1 MLAHAPSTPSDSMK
15 QRLLPYGLSYYIK
28 GDSEMNFMK
37 NRKVSQKI
45 FILIILSSIFLLIVG
60 IYGVNGLQQMSKN
73 TNAMYKDRL
82 IPNTWIAKMQLNNTQ
97 NDAYVLELFNTKSEE
112 ENNNI
117 MDAFNASTEE
127 IDLYKSKIEKL
138 DLSNEEHS
146 ALETYNE
153 ILDDFREARLTAIKL
168 GMQNKNEEAFKLYN
182 TEVKAK
188 KQVIDEKLNALQK
201 INLDTA
207 EIIAKENK
215 EEAQKALITF
225 VIIMIIAI
233 AVTVFIGIYIS
244 RMITKPL
251 KTLEVL
257 MEKGKNGDF
266 TELSTYDAKD
276 EIGSLAVSFN
286 GMSEGIREV
295 VKTINESSQQL
306 AASSEELSASAEE
319 NTRASE
325 HISETIQELAA
336 GSENQMQQIGSS
348 SEGINKI
355 SDSTTTITHHAEKV
369 VVTAEEAS
377 KISAKGA
384 ESMIEAT
391 KQMNSI
397 NLNVINLAK
406 SVSSLESRTNE
417 IGDITKVITD
427 ISSQTNLLALNAAI
441 EAARAGE
448 QGKGFAVVAEEVRK
462 LAEKSS
468 QSAEQISTLIAQI
481 QEDTKTTSASMDT
494 ATSDVQSGLSIVNE
508 AGESFKHVESSVR
521 ELVLLIEEVF
531 GSLQQLKD
539 NTNMINDSVQEV
551 SHMAGDAASKTGNI
565 SAATEEQVASMEEIS
580 ASATTLANLATEL
593 QSLIQRFKI

>member
-1 MLAHAPSTPSDSMK
+1 
-15 QRLLPYGLSYYIK
+15 
-28 GDSEMNFMK
+28 MNFMK

-45 FILIILSSIFLLIVG
+45 FVLIILSSIFLLFVG
-60 IYGVNGLQQMSKN
+60 IYGINGLQQMSKN

-97 NDAYVLELFNTKSEE
+97 NDAYVLELFNTRSEE
-112 ENNNI
+112 ENNKI
-117 MDAFNASTEE
+117 IDAFNASTEE
-127 IDLYKSKIEKL
+127 ILLYKGKIEKL
-138 DLSNEEHS
+138 NLSKEERS
-146 ALETYNE
+146 ALDAYSELLT
-153 ILDDFREARLTAIKL
+153 DFKAARLKAIEL
-168 GMQNKNEEAFKLYN
+168 GMQNKNEEALALYN

-188 KQVIDEKLNALQK
+188 KQEIDEKLNTLQK

-207 EIIAKENK
+207 EKIAKENK
-215 EEAQKALITF
+215 KEAQSAMITF
-225 VIIMIIAI
+225 VIIMSIAI

-266 TELSTYDAKD
+266 TELSTYNAKD
-276 EIGSLAVSFN
+276 EIGSLAISFN

-325 HISETIQELAA
+325 HISETIQELAS
-336 GSENQMQQIGSS
+336 GSENQMQQIDSS
-348 SEGINKI
+348 SKGINNI
-355 SDSTTTITHHAEKV
+355 SDSTTTITQHAEKV

-377 KISAKGA
+377 RISAKGA

-462 LAEKSS
+462 LAEQSS
-468 QSAEQISTLIAQI
+468 QSAEQISSLIAQI

-494 ATSDVQSGLSIVNE
+494 ATIDVQTGLTIVNE
-508 AGESFKHVESSVR
+508 AGESFKYVEHSVR

-531 GSLQQLKD
+531 GSLQQLKE

-580 ASATTLANLATEL
+580 ASATILANLATEL

>member
-1 MLAHAPSTPSDSMK
+1 MA
-15 QRLLPYGLSYYIK
+15 
-28 GDSEMNFMK
+28 
-37 NRKVSQKI
+37 KI
-45 FILIILSSIFLLIVG
+45 FVLIILSSIFLLFVG
-60 IYGVNGLQQMSKN
+60 IYGINGLQQMSKN

-117 MDAFNASTEE
+117 MDAFKSSIEE
-127 IDLYKSKIEKL
+127 IDMYKEKIDKL
-138 DLSNEEHS
+138 DLSNEERS
-146 ALETYNE
+146 AFNAYNE
-153 ILDDFREARLTAIKL
+153 MLPDFRELRLSAMEL
-168 GMQNKNEEAFKLYN
+168 GMQNKNEEAFRLYN

-188 KQVIDEKLNALQK
+188 KQEIDEKLNILQK

-207 EIIAKENK
+207 EKIAKENK
-215 EEAQKALITF
+215 KEAQSAMITF

-251 KTLEVL
+251 KTLEGL

-266 TELSTYDAKD
+266 TELSTYNAKD
-276 EIGSLAVSFN
+276 EIGSLAISFN

-325 HISETIQELAA
+325 HISETIQELAT
-336 GSENQMQQIGSS
+336 GSENQMQQIDSS
-348 SEGINKI
+348 SKGVNNI
-355 SDSTTTITHHAEKV
+355 SDSTTTITQHAEKV

-377 KISAKGA
+377 RISAKGA

-462 LAEKSS
+462 LAEQSS
-468 QSAEQISTLIAQI
+468 QSAEQISSLIAQI

-494 ATSDVQSGLSIVNE
+494 ATIDVQTGLSIVNE
-508 AGESFKHVESSVR
+508 AGESFKYVEHSVR

-531 GSLQQLKD
+531 GSLQQLKE

-580 ASATTLANLATEL
+580 ASATILANLATEL

>member
-1 MLAHAPSTPSDSMK
+1 
-15 QRLLPYGLSYYIK
+15 
-28 GDSEMNFMK
+28 MNFMK

-45 FILIILSSIFLLIVG
+45 FVLIILSSIFLLFVG
-60 IYGVNGLQQMSKN
+60 IYGINGLQQMSKN

-97 NDAYVLELFNTKSEE
+97 NDAYVLELFNTRSEE
-112 ENNNI
+112 ENNKI
-117 MDAFNASTEE
+117 IDAFNASTEE
-127 IDLYKSKIEKL
+127 IVLYKGKIEKL
-138 DLSNEEHS
+138 NLSKEERS
-146 ALETYNE
+146 ALDAYSELLTV
-153 ILDDFREARLTAIKL
+153 FKAARLKAIEL
-168 GMQNKNEEAFKLYN
+168 GMQNKNEEALALYN

-188 KQVIDEKLNALQK
+188 KQEIDEKLNTLQK

-207 EIIAKENK
+207 EKIAKENK
-215 EEAQKALITF
+215 KEAQSAMITF
-225 VIIMIIAI
+225 VIIMSIAI

-266 TELSTYDAKD
+266 TELSTYNAKD
-276 EIGSLAVSFN
+276 EIGSLAISFN

-325 HISETIQELAA
+325 HISETIQELAS
-336 GSENQMQQIGSS
+336 GSENQMQQIDSS
-348 SEGINKI
+348 SKGINNI
-355 SDSTTTITHHAEKV
+355 SDSTTTITQHAEKV

-377 KISAKGA
+377 RISAKGA

-462 LAEKSS
+462 LAEQSS
-468 QSAEQISTLIAQI
+468 QSAEQISSLIAQI

-494 ATSDVQSGLSIVNE
+494 ATIDVQTGLSIVNE
-508 AGESFKHVESSVR
+508 AGESFKYVEHSVR

-531 GSLQQLKD
+531 GSLQQLKE

-580 ASATTLANLATEL
+580 ASANILANLATEL

>member
-1 MLAHAPSTPSDSMK
+1 LTSALT
-15 QRLLPYGLSYYIK
+15 
-28 GDSEMNFMK
+28 
-37 NRKVSQKI
+37 
-45 FILIILSSIFLLIVG
+45 
-60 IYGVNGLQQMSKN
+60 KN

-117 MDAFNASTEE
+117 MDAFKASIEE
-127 IDLYKSKIEKL
+127 IDMYKEKIDKL
-138 DLSNEEHS
+138 DLSNEERS
-146 ALETYNE
+146 AFNAYNE
-153 ILDDFREARLTAIKL
+153 MLPDFRELRLSAMEL
-168 GMQNKNEEAFKLYN
+168 GMQNKNEEAFTLYN

-188 KQVIDEKLNALQK
+188 KQEIDEKLNTLQK

-207 EIIAKENK
+207 EKIAKENK
-215 EEAQKALITF
+215 KEAQSAMITF
-225 VIIMIIAI
+225 IIIMLIAI

-251 KTLEVL
+251 KSLEGL

-266 TELSTYDAKD
+266 TELSTYNAKD

-325 HISETIQELAA
+325 HISETIQELAS
-336 GSENQMQQIGSS
+336 GSENQMQQIDSS
-348 SEGINKI
+348 SKGINNI
-355 SDSTTTITHHAEKV
+355 SDSTTTITQHAEKV

-377 KISAKGA
+377 RISAKGA

-462 LAEKSS
+462 LAEQSS
-468 QSAEQISTLIAQI
+468 QSAEQISSLIAQI

-494 ATSDVQSGLSIVNE
+494 ATTDVQTGLSIVNE
-508 AGESFKHVESSVR
+508 AGESFKYVEHSVR

-531 GSLQQLKD
+531 GSLQQLKE
-539 NTNMINDSVQEV
+539 NTNMINGSVQEV

-580 ASATTLANLATEL
+580 ASATILANLATEL

>member
-1 MLAHAPSTPSDSMK
+1 
-15 QRLLPYGLSYYIK
+15 
-28 GDSEMNFMK
+28 MNFMK

-45 FILIILSSIFLLIVG
+45 FVLIILSSIFLLFVG
-60 IYGVNGLQQMSKN
+60 IYGINGLQQMSKN

-117 MDAFNASTEE
+117 MDAFKASTEE
-127 IDLYKSKIEKL
+127 IDMYKEKIDKL
-138 DLSNEEHS
+138 DLSNEERS
-146 ALETYNE
+146 AFNAYNE
-153 ILDDFREARLTAIKL
+153 MLPDFRELRLSAMEL
-168 GMQNKNEEAFKLYN
+168 GMQNKNEEAFRLYN

-188 KQVIDEKLNALQK
+188 KQEIDEKLNTLQK

-207 EIIAKENK
+207 EKIAKENK
-215 EEAQKALITF
+215 KEAQSAMITF

-266 TELSTYDAKD
+266 TELSTYNAKD
-276 EIGSLAVSFN
+276 EIGSLAISFN

-325 HISETIQELAA
+325 HISETIQELAT
-336 GSENQMQQIGSS
+336 GSENQMQQIDSS
-348 SEGINKI
+348 SKGVNNI
-355 SDSTTTITHHAEKV
+355 SDSTTTITQHAEKV

-377 KISAKGA
+377 RISAKGA

-462 LAEKSS
+462 LAEQSS
-468 QSAEQISTLIAQI
+468 QSAEQISSLIAQI

-494 ATSDVQSGLSIVNE
+494 ATIDVQTGLSIVNE
-508 AGESFKHVESSVR
+508 AGESFKYVEHSVR
-521 ELVLLIEEVF
+521 KLVLLIEEVF
-531 GSLQQLKD
+531 GSLQQLKE

-580 ASATTLANLATEL
+580 ASATILANLATEL

>member
-1 MLAHAPSTPSDSMK
+1 M
-15 QRLLPYGLSYYIK
+15 
-28 GDSEMNFMK
+28 F
-37 NRKVSQKI
+37 V
-45 FILIILSSIFLLIVG
+45 LIILSSIFLLFVG
-60 IYGVNGLQQMSKN
+60 IYGINGLQQMSKN

-117 MDAFNASTEE
+117 MDAFKSSIEE
-127 IDLYKSKIEKL
+127 IDMYKEKIDKL
-138 DLSNEEHS
+138 DLSNEERS
-146 ALETYNE
+146 AFNAYNE
-153 ILDDFREARLTAIKL
+153 MLPDFRELRLSAMEL
-168 GMQNKNEEAFKLYN
+168 GMQNKNEEAFRLYN

-188 KQVIDEKLNALQK
+188 KQEIDEKLNILQK

-207 EIIAKENK
+207 EKIAKENK
-215 EEAQKALITF
+215 KEAQSAMITF

-251 KTLEVL
+251 KTLEGL

-266 TELSTYDAKD
+266 TELSTYNAKD
-276 EIGSLAVSFN
+276 EIGSLAISFN

-325 HISETIQELAA
+325 HISETIQELAT
-336 GSENQMQQIGSS
+336 GSENQMQQIDSS
-348 SEGINKI
+348 SKGVNNI
-355 SDSTTTITHHAEKV
+355 SDSTTTITQHAEKV

-377 KISAKGA
+377 RISAKGA

-462 LAEKSS
+462 LAEQSS
-468 QSAEQISTLIAQI
+468 QSAEQISSLIAQI

-494 ATSDVQSGLSIVNE
+494 ATIDVQTGLSIVNE
-508 AGESFKHVESSVR
+508 AGESFKYVEHSVR

-531 GSLQQLKD
+531 GSLQQLKE

-580 ASATTLANLATEL
+580 ASATILANLATEL

>member
-1 MLAHAPSTPSDSMK
+1 
-15 QRLLPYGLSYYIK
+15 
-28 GDSEMNFMK
+28 MNFMK

-45 FILIILSSIFLLIVG
+45 FVLIILSSIFLLFVG
-60 IYGVNGLQQMSKN
+60 IYGINGLQQMSKN

-117 MDAFNASTEE
+117 MDAFKSSIEE
-127 IDLYKSKIEKL
+127 IDMYKEKIDKL
-138 DLSNEEHS
+138 DLSNEERS
-146 ALETYNE
+146 AFNAYNE
-153 ILDDFREARLTAIKL
+153 MLPDFRELRLSAMEL
-168 GMQNKNEEAFKLYN
+168 GMQNKNEEAFRLYN

-188 KQVIDEKLNALQK
+188 KQEIDEKLNILQK

-207 EIIAKENK
+207 EKIAKENK
-215 EEAQKALITF
+215 KEAQSAMITF

-251 KTLEVL
+251 KTLEGL

-266 TELSTYDAKD
+266 TELSTYNAKD
-276 EIGSLAVSFN
+276 EIGSLAISFN

-325 HISETIQELAA
+325 HISETIQELAT
-336 GSENQMQQIGSS
+336 GSENQMQQIDSS
-348 SEGINKI
+348 SKGVNNI
-355 SDSTTTITHHAEKV
+355 SDSTTTITQHAEKV

-377 KISAKGA
+377 RISAKGA

-462 LAEKSS
+462 LAEQSS
-468 QSAEQISTLIAQI
+468 QSAEQISSLIAQI

-494 ATSDVQSGLSIVNE
+494 ATIDVQTGLSIVNE
-508 AGESFKHVESSVR
+508 AGESFKYVEHSVR

-531 GSLQQLKD
+531 GSLQQLKE

-580 ASATTLANLATEL
+580 ASATILANLATEL

>member
-1 MLAHAPSTPSDSMK
+1 M
-15 QRLLPYGLSYYIK
+15 
-28 GDSEMNFMK
+28 F
-37 NRKVSQKI
+37 
-45 FILIILSSIFLLIVG
+45 VG
-60 IYGVNGLQQMSKN
+60 IYGINGLQQMSKN

-117 MDAFNASTEE
+117 MDAFKSSIEE
-127 IDLYKSKIEKL
+127 IDMYKEKIDKL
-138 DLSNEEHS
+138 DLSNEERS
-146 ALETYNE
+146 AFNAYNE
-153 ILDDFREARLTAIKL
+153 MLPDFRELRLSAMEL
-168 GMQNKNEEAFKLYN
+168 GMQNKNEEAFRLYN

-188 KQVIDEKLNALQK
+188 KQEIDEKLNILQK

-207 EIIAKENK
+207 EKIAKENK
-215 EEAQKALITF
+215 KEAQSAMITF

-251 KTLEVL
+251 KTLEGL

-266 TELSTYDAKD
+266 TELSTYNAKD
-276 EIGSLAVSFN
+276 EIGSLAISFN

-325 HISETIQELAA
+325 HISETIQELAT
-336 GSENQMQQIGSS
+336 GSENQMQQIDSS
-348 SEGINKI
+348 SKGVNNI
-355 SDSTTTITHHAEKV
+355 SDSTTTITQHAEKV

-377 KISAKGA
+377 RISAKGA

-462 LAEKSS
+462 LAEQSS
-468 QSAEQISTLIAQI
+468 QSAEQISSLIAQI

-494 ATSDVQSGLSIVNE
+494 ATIDVQTGLSIVNE
-508 AGESFKHVESSVR
+508 AGESFKYVEHSVR

-531 GSLQQLKD
+531 GSLQQLKE

-580 ASATTLANLATEL
+580 ASATILANLATEL

>member
-1 MLAHAPSTPSDSMK
+1 
-15 QRLLPYGLSYYIK
+15 
-28 GDSEMNFMK
+28 MNFMK

-45 FILIILSSIFLLIVG
+45 FVLIILSSIFLLFVG
-60 IYGVNGLQQMSKN
+60 IYGINGLQQMSKN

-97 NDAYVLELFNTKSEE
+97 NDAYVLELFNTRSEE

-117 MDAFNASTEE
+117 MDAFKASTEE
-127 IDLYKSKIEKL
+127 IDMYKEKIDKL
-138 DLSNEEHS
+138 DLSNEERS
-146 ALETYNE
+146 AFNAYNE
-153 ILDDFREARLTAIKL
+153 MLPDFRELRLSAMEL
-168 GMQNKNEEAFKLYN
+168 GMQNKNEEAFRLYN

-188 KQVIDEKLNALQK
+188 KQEIDEKLNTLQK

-207 EIIAKENK
+207 EKIAKENK
-215 EEAQKALITF
+215 KEAQSAMITF
-225 VIIMIIAI
+225 VIIMSIAI

-266 TELSTYDAKD
+266 TELSTYNAKD
-276 EIGSLAVSFN
+276 EIGSLAISFN

-325 HISETIQELAA
+325 HISETIQELAT
-336 GSENQMQQIGSS
+336 GSENQMQQIDSS
-348 SEGINKI
+348 SKGVNNI
-355 SDSTTTITHHAEKV
+355 SDSTTTITQHAEKV

-377 KISAKGA
+377 RISAKGA

-462 LAEKSS
+462 LAEQSS
-468 QSAEQISTLIAQI
+468 QSAEQISSLIAQI

-494 ATSDVQSGLSIVNE
+494 ATIDVQTGLSIVNE
-508 AGESFKHVESSVR
+508 AGESFKYVEHSVR

-531 GSLQQLKD
+531 GSLQQLKE

-580 ASATTLANLATEL
+580 ASATILANLATEL